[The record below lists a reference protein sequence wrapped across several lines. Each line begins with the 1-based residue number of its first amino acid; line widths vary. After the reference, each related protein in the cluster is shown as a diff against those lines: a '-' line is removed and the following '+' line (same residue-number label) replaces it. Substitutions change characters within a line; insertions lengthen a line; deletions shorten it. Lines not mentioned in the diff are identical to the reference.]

1 MLKAFSPYIFAPNHD
16 FAERKFRAKHQVEE
30 TVHIIKV
37 CGNAEDRRPFESSSV
52 RTANFSSAQTVT
64 QTRKGKVKLNALC
77 YVERVHYKPRKPQD
91 YIGLL
96 NDTQLMSQLPPLV
109 STLPA

>member
-52 RTANFSSAQTVT
+52 RKANFSSAQTVT
-64 QTRKGKVKLNALC
+64 QTRKGKVKRETQCSLLCREGALQT
-77 YVERVHYKPRKPQD
+77 KKAT
-91 YIGLL
+91 GLYRL
-96 NDTQLMSQLPPLV
+96 TQ
-109 STLPA
+109 